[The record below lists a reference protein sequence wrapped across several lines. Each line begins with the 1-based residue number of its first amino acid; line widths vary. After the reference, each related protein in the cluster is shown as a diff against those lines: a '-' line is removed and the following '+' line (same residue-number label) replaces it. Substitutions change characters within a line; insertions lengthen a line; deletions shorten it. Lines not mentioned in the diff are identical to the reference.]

1 MALVINWLIATFAII
16 VTAYLLPGVTVSGI
30 GAALIAALVLGI
42 INVFIKPI
50 LLALSLPINIFTLG
64 LFTFVINALLVLLTS
79 AVVPGLLGENFCC
92 AVWAWAWLTILLAAR
107 QTKNMGVVNNMWSAP
122 ENFSA
127 RNPGTTAEVS
137 KKK

>member
-1 MALVINWLIATFAII
+1 MVFVINWLIATFAII

-79 AVVPGLLGENFCC
+79 AVVPGFLVENFW
-92 AVWAWAWLTILLAAR
+92 WALLF
-107 QTKNMGVVNNMWSAP
+107 GLVLGLVNYLIGIATD
-122 ENFSA
+122 EEYGRA
-127 RNPGTTAEVS
+127 
-137 KKK
+137 K